1 MNKTQTSIRE
11 QAEKLLRGYT
21 SEIARI
27 KCDMQDF
34 ERPAQRCINAGFARM
49 GVSRFTRSGDDLW
62 EMIVAIE
69 NGWEYQRPPRHL
81 VDRWA
86 SA

>member
-11 QAEKLLRGYT
+11 QAENLLRWYPT
-21 SEIARI
+21 EIARI
-27 KCDMQDF
+27 KSDILNSEDWV
-34 ERPAQRCINAGFARM
+34 QRTINVGFARM
-49 GVSRFTRSGDDLW
+49 GVARFTRSGDDLW